1 MDDLPAR
8 EDGSVE
14 PAPDQPGSEEGLA
27 DKLGDIRLGDVELG
41 DIKPGDYYIAALR
54 RSLRVAQKANKK
66 YVGPGE
72 LLLEFL
78 RQPDNLAAF
87 ILKTLD
93 VDEEKLIGIIKK
105 ELMHRT
111 ADDATQDQEK
121 YSLMQ
126 VGDGEEDP
134 KPTDL
139 FWRMFKEAQEYASK
153 LHNEIVDTEHILYA
167 LASMEDRGAI
177 PHHILR
183 QLGVSHDDVEIELF
197 PLLGIQ
203 NYPLHV
209 YLFNLIQPD
218 GKVKDVCVA
227 AENFPLAVREVK
239 KEKYSNPILPY
250 DPKLSPE
257 ELELAMKKPYECE
270 VSPVDK
276 IAGRKIIRVD
286 MDTIVLQTRKNSVVR
301 FG

>member
-1 MDDLPAR
+1 MNNFLDGK
-8 EDGSVE
+8 EGSVE

-27 DKLGDIRLGDVELG
+27 SKLG

-54 RSLRVAQKANKK
+54 RSLRVARKANKK
-66 YVGPGE
+66 YVGPGD

-78 RQPDNLAAF
+78 RQPHNLAAA
-87 ILKTLD
+87 ILQTLD
-93 VDEEKLIGIIKK
+93 VDEEKLIGIINK
-105 ELMHRT
+105 ELMPRT
-111 ADDATQDQEK
+111 ADDATQDQSE

-126 VGDGEEDP
+126 VGYDGKDS

-139 FWRMFKEAQEYASK
+139 FWRMFKEAQEYACK
-153 LHNEIVDTEHILYA
+153 LHDSIVDTEHILYTLSA
-167 LASMEDRGAI
+167 MEDRGVI

-239 KEKYSNPILPY
+239 KEKYPNPILPY

>member
-27 DKLGDIRLGDVELG
+27 DKLGDIRFGDVELG
-41 DIKPGDYYIAALR
+41 DIKPGDRYIAALR
-54 RSLRVAQKANKK
+54 QSLKVARKDNKK

-78 RQPDNLAAF
+78 RQPHSLTEV
-87 ILKTLD
+87 ILQTLD

-105 ELMHRT
+105 GSLPRT
-111 ADDATQDQEK
+111 ADDATQDQEE
-121 YSLMQ
+121 YSLIKI
-126 VGDGEEDP
+126 GDGEEGS

-139 FWRMFKEAQEYASK
+139 FWRIFKEAQEYASK
-153 LHNEIVDTEHILYA
+153 LHDKKVGSEHILYV

-177 PHHILR
+177 PHDILR
-183 QLGVSHDDVEIELF
+183 QLDIRPDDVEKELF
-197 PLLGIQ
+197 PLLGIES
-203 NYPLHV
+203 YPLHV

-227 AENFPLAVREVK
+227 AENFPSAVREVK
-239 KEKYSNPILPY
+239 KAKYSNPILPY

-257 ELELAMKKPYECE
+257 DLELAMKQPEEYE

-276 IAGRKIIRVD
+276 IAGHKIKSAD
-286 MDTIVLQTRKNSVVR
+286 MYTIVLHTRKNPVTR
-301 FG
+301 LG

>member
-1 MDDLPAR
+1 MDNLPAR

-14 PAPDQPGSEEGLA
+14 PVPDQPGSEEGLA

-41 DIKPGDYYIAALR
+41 DITPGYYYRGALR
-54 RSLRVAQKANKK
+54 RSLRVARKGNKK

-78 RQPDNLAAF
+78 RQPDNLAAH
-87 ILKTLD
+87 ILSTLN
-93 VDEEKLIGIIKK
+93 VNEESLKAIIKND
-105 ELMHRT
+105 LLHRT
-111 ADDATQDQEK
+111 ADDATQDQSE

-126 VGDGEEDP
+126 VGYDGEDS

-139 FWRMFKEAQEYASK
+139 FWRIFKEAQEYASK
-153 LHNEIVDTEHILYA
+153 LHDEIVGPEHILYTLSA
-167 LASMEDRGAI
+167 MEDRGAI
-177 PHHILR
+177 PHDILR
-183 QLGVSHDDVEIELF
+183 QLGVSHDDVEKKLF
-197 PLLGIQ
+197 PLIGIQ
-203 NYPLHV
+203 KYPLHV

-227 AENFPLAVREVK
+227 AENFPSAVGEVK
-239 KEKYSNPILPY
+239 KKYSNPILPY

-286 MDTIVLQTRKNSVVR
+286 MDTIVLQTSDNPVTR